1 MLDAKLRA
9 FAAVAR
15 TGSFSHAAQ
24 ELFISQPAVSKHV
37 AALEAE
43 LGGMLVVRGRRG
55 TTLTPAGEQLADYVL
70 RAEAL
75 LASGVRAAEA
85 QRDGQLGAL
94 ALVASGIPGTYL
106 LPTLL
111 ARFHA
116 ENPGVEI
123 AFQLSTSSGALEIVR
138 AHQAELGVIGGLV
151 VPPELESEALVEDE
165 IVLVGPPSLGGRRLT
180 SAALAEQT
188 WIYREEGSATRAAV
202 EAARWE
208 AGLHVSRTLEL
219 PSWEAV
225 KLTVASGAG
234 ITAISRFALDLEL
247 RSGSLVVL
255 DVPRWRLRRVISAV
269 RARDIPLGGPAESFL
284 ALLRSELVSSTS
296 P

>member
-37 AALEAE
+37 AALEAD
-43 LGGMLVVRGRRG
+43 LAAPLVIRGRRG
-55 TTLTPAGEQLADYVL
+55 TTLTPAGEQLADFVL

-75 LASGVRAAEA
+75 LANAVRMVEA
-85 QRDGQLGAL
+85 QRDGQVGAL
-94 ALVASGIPGTYL
+94 SLVASGIPGTYL
-106 LPTLL
+106 LPKLI

-123 AFQLSTSSGALEIVR
+123 SFQVSTSGGALDVVR
-138 AHQAELGVIGGLV
+138 AHRAELGVIGGLV
-151 VPPELESEALVEDE
+151 VPPELASEGLLEDE
-165 IVLVGPPSLGGRRLT
+165 IVLVGSPSLGGRRLT
-180 SAALAEQT
+180 PAALAEQT

-208 AGLHVSRTLEL
+208 AGLRVSRSLEL

-225 KLTVASGAG
+225 KLAVASGAG
-234 ITAISRFALDLEL
+234 VAAISRLALELEL
-247 RSGSLVVL
+247 RAGSLVVL
-255 DVPRWRLRRVISAV
+255 DVPRWRLRRLISV
-269 RARDIPLGGPAESFL
+269 VLAREVPLGKPAESFL
-284 ALLRSELVSSTS
+284 ELLRAELAS
-296 P
+296 